1 VLTLPF
7 HQGKTINAGRILKI
21 NLKMKKILPFL
32 FLFITVNTA
41 AQNEAAE
48 DTTAQPAITAIGKPD
63 GKIAEMKIGKEG
75 GRFNSSDGKITL
87 IIPEGAVTK
96 KTNFSIQPITN
107 LMPNA
112 NGAAYRLEPSGI
124 QFKKPVQLIFNYDED
139 EAKDTMQL
147 LLGIAMQDDKGQ
159 WFGLKNFTVDTIA
172 KTLSGNINHFSD
184 WGKFDKIKISPDYKR
199 LKVKKNLGLEIVLIT
214 EETLGD
220 ELTNLIPKKMPWK
233 ATWAA
238 NDIVDGNTTE
248 GKIVITSM
256 SSIKYTAPATEP
268 PKNPVAVTAELTG
281 IVYRTK
287 VNGVITTLEKL
298 ILESNILI
306 YDDAY
311 EVTMVS
317 SSDASAG
324 SVLGNVTY
332 KDTGSFV
339 VSIKGKEAKIIEKVN
354 RNIPD
359 KLDYNGKCIVT
370 QKKSGSGNIHIL
382 GVSSIKL
389 IPPATPD
396 GNATV
401 TIFFKRAPTIF
412 PLLNFDCP
420 PVGGRGARYS
430 STNAEANVFAA
441 KFLAA
446 YPQQVKFEAKEEEQ
460 TILLLGKEGSEMY
473 VKFTVKQIKEE

>member
-1 VLTLPF
+1 
-7 HQGKTINAGRILKI
+7 
-21 NLKMKKILPFL
+21 MKKIIAFFFL
-32 FLFITVNTA
+32 LVAVNA
-41 AQNEAAE
+41 SAQNDVAE
-48 DTTAQPAITAIGKPD
+48 DTTAKPAITAIGKPD
-63 GKIAEMKIGKEG
+63 GKLKEMKIGKDG
-75 GRFNSSDGKITL
+75 GSLSSSDRKITL
-87 IIPEGAVTK
+87 IIPEGAVSK
-96 KTNFSIQPITN
+96 KTIFSIQPITN
-107 LMPNA
+107 TMPNG
-112 NGAAYRLEPSGI
+112 NGLAYRLEPSGI
-124 QFKKPVQLIFNYDED
+124 QFQKPVQLIFNYDEE

-147 LLGIAMQDDKGQ
+147 LMGIAMQDDKGQ
-159 WFGLKNFTVDTIA
+159 WFGLKNSTIDTVA

-184 WGKFDKIKISPDYKR
+184 WGKFDKIRLYPDYVR
-199 LKVKKNLGLEIVLIT
+199 LKVKKNMPLQIDVVSS
-214 EETLGD
+214 EEE
-220 ELTNLIPKKMPWK
+220 ELTPLIQDDLSPLKKRKIPWK

-238 NDIVDGNTTE
+238 NEIVNGNATE
-248 GKIVITSM
+248 GKINITSKTA
-256 SSIKYTAPATEP
+256 IKYTAPATEP

-287 VNGVITTLEKL
+287 INGVVTTFEKL
-298 ILESNILI
+298 RLESNILI

-311 EVTMVS
+311 EVKMIS
-317 SSDASAG
+317 SNDASAG

-354 RNIPD
+354 KNVPD
-359 KLDYNGKCIVT
+359 KLDYRGECKIT
-370 QKKSGSGNIHIL
+370 QLKPGSGNIHIL

-389 IPPATPD
+389 IPPTTPD

-430 STNAEANVFAA
+430 STNAQANVFAA

-446 YPQQVKFEAKEEEQ
+446 YPQEVKFEAKEGEQ
-460 TILLLGKEGSEMY
+460 TILLLGKEGSEVY
-473 VKFTVKQIKEE
+473 VKFTVKQIKDD

>member
-1 VLTLPF
+1 
-7 HQGKTINAGRILKI
+7 
-21 NLKMKKILPFL
+21 MKKIIAFFFL
-32 FLFITVNTA
+32 LVAVNA
-41 AQNEAAE
+41 SAQNDVAE
-48 DTTAQPAITAIGKPD
+48 DTTAKPAITAIGKPD
-63 GKIAEMKIGKEG
+63 GKLKEMKIGKDG
-75 GRFNSSDGKITL
+75 GSLSSSDGKITL
-87 IIPEGAVTK
+87 IIPEGAVSK
-96 KTNFSIQPITN
+96 KTIFSIQPITN
-107 LMPNA
+107 TMPNG
-112 NGAAYRLEPSGI
+112 NGLAYRLEPSGI
-124 QFKKPVQLIFNYDED
+124 QFQKPVQLIFNYDEE

-147 LLGIAMQDDKGQ
+147 LMGIAMQDDKGQ
-159 WFGLKNFTVDTIA
+159 WFGLKNSTIDTVA

-184 WGKFDKIKISPDYKR
+184 WGKFDKIRLYPDYVR
-199 LKVKKNLGLEIVLIT
+199 LKVKKNMPLQIDVVSS
-214 EETLGD
+214 EEE
-220 ELTNLIPKKMPWK
+220 ELTPLIQDDLSPLKKRKIPWK

-238 NDIVDGNTTE
+238 NEIVNGNATE
-248 GKIVITSM
+248 GKINITSKTA
-256 SSIKYTAPATEP
+256 IKYTAPATEP

-287 VNGVITTLEKL
+287 INGVVTTFEKL
-298 ILESNILI
+298 RLESNILI

-311 EVTMVS
+311 EVKMIS
-317 SSDASAG
+317 SNDASAG

-354 RNIPD
+354 KNVPD
-359 KLDYNGKCIVT
+359 KLDYRGECKIT
-370 QKKSGSGNIHIL
+370 QLKPGSGNIHIL

-389 IPPATPD
+389 IPPTTPD

-430 STNAEANVFAA
+430 STNAQANVFAA

-446 YPQQVKFEAKEEEQ
+446 YPQEVKFEAKEGEQ
-460 TILLLGKEGSEMY
+460 TILLLGKEGSEVY
-473 VKFTVKQIKEE
+473 VKFTVKQIKDD